1 MNTSTNS
8 LAFGSLVI
16 RADLRDPEDNQRLV
30 RFFAFVVLTLA
41 AILIFFSNTLFRK
54 LNKALAAVKIAA
66 LVVLIGGG
74 IYATNKQENRTF
86 KSISMDQAEHPAVD
100 HFLALF
106 YVLFAFNG
114 WEHATFVLSPFYI
127 GSSVQY

>member
-8 LAFGSLVI
+8 LAFGSLVLN
-16 RADLRDPEDNQRLV
+16 ADLRDPQHNQRLV

-41 AILIFFSNTLFRK
+41 AILIFFSNTLFQK
-54 LNKALAAVKIAA
+54 MNKALAGVKIAS

-74 IYATNKQENRTF
+74 IYATISQENRTF
-86 KSISMDQAEHPAVD
+86 KAISMDRSAVD

-106 YVLFAFNG
+106 HVLFAYNG

-127 GSSVQY
+127 GFSVQY